1 MAAVREAVF
10 FKELKK
16 EEVYEG
22 YLCGV
27 IWLRQRVGSYFVT
40 NDKKIKSLLKV
51 ENAYLNKT

>member
-1 MAAVREAVF
+1 MAAVTEAAF
-10 FKELKK
+10 LNNSNK

-27 IWLRQRVGSYFVT
+27 FWLRQHVGSYFAT

-51 ENAYLNKT
+51 ENVSLNKT